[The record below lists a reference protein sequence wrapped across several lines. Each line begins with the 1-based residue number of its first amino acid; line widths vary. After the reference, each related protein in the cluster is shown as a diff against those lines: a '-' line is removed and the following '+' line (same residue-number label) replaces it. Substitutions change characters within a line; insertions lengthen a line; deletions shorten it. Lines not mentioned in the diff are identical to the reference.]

1 MTNHNKVLSCY
12 LQFKT
17 NKVIC
22 SNFPKKK
29 KKAKQTDNKNTA
41 LCESTDNQS
50 DIVITVHSRLFVLPK
65 VGH

>member
-29 KKAKQTDNKNTA
+29 KKPNKQTIKTQV
-41 LCESTDNQS
+41 S
-50 DIVITVHSRLFVLPK
+50 VIIQFLNI
-65 VGH
+65 